1 MGSKKWILLLV
12 GVFVLSNPFNSLAE
26 IPKKNV
32 FHGLLTLKAEME
44 RDFGLERLE
53 CFPFIKN
60 IGFPQDETLLVE
72 NCLQGTETLYAVLK
86 EDKNAGLRVVGISN
100 RFLRTGGFD
109 TVLIPW
115 NASKEEVKRFLNE
128 KMSWEEQTAFL
139 NKINQVK
146 SEIQKKIKVNE
157 LYCSQKISND
167 QCLTGYQNLA
177 QVLKNMET
185 RSKVWK
191 RIVIAESFAPE
202 KEFETL
208 PLKFDADVET
218 LRDRIV
224 FKDVQKEWSERKEI
238 YEIINENFGIQ
249 LRRDL
254 QISNLICSLD
264 LTRKEC
270 LQGVTNFMKASPSL
284 NDKPWNKVTVTRY
297 NTLIQS
303 DQDAHFKFDLSSDEI
318 AQFFSRKPTY
328 AEAEENNVLSEKME
342 RRTKNN
348 FTGLR
353 AVCDLRGLS
362 SKLCVNGYENFVK
375 FMENNRGF
383 VAVKPWEALMF
394 VDGSQLWRVNFALN
408 SSSRKTYIYIDA
420 GTDAKTFEN
429 YLKRFGGKGAL
440 RHPL

>member
-1 MGSKKWILLLV
+1 MGSKKWVLFFVCFLV
-12 GVFVLSNPFNSLAE
+12 FFYPFNTIAE
-26 IPKKNV
+26 TPKRNV
-32 FHGLLTLKAEME
+32 FHGLLSIKAEME

-60 IGFPQDETLLVE
+60 IGFPEDETSLIE
-72 NCLQGTETLYAVLK
+72 NCLRGSETLHAVLK
-86 EDKNAGLRVVGISN
+86 EVKNAGLRVVGISN

-115 NASKEEVKRFLNE
+115 NASKEEVKLFFNE
-128 KMSWEEQTAFL
+128 KMSWEEQKAFL
-139 NKINQVK
+139 DKINEVK
-146 SEIQKKIKVNE
+146 SEINKKIKVNE

-167 QCLTGYQNLA
+167 QCLVGYQNLA
-177 QVLKNMET
+177 RVLKNMEAK
-185 RSKVWK
+185 SKVWK
-191 RIVIAESFAPE
+191 RIVISESFAPE

-208 PLKFDADVET
+208 PLKFDADVEA

-224 FKDVQKEWSERKEI
+224 FKDVQKEWAERKNI
-238 YEIINENFGIQ
+238 YDSIDESFGVQ
-249 LRRDL
+249 LKRGL
-254 QISNLICSLD
+254 QVGNLICSLD
-264 LTRKEC
+264 LNESEC
-270 LQGVTNFMKASPSL
+270 LKGAENLTKAAPRLSDKAWNRVTI
-284 NDKPWNKVTVTRY
+284 TRY
-297 NTLIQS
+297 NTLIRN

-318 AQFFSRKPTY
+318 VQAFLKKSTI
-328 AEAEENNVLSEKME
+328 EETEKNNVLAE
-342 RRTKNN
+342 RLEARTKNN

-353 AVCDLRGLS
+353 AVCDLRGLRS
-362 SKLCVNGYENFVK
+362 NLCVNGFDNFMD

-420 GTDAKTFEN
+420 GTDAKTFEI

>member
-1 MGSKKWILLLV
+1 MGSKKWILIFV
-12 GVFVLSNPFNSLAE
+12 GVFVFLNPFNSLAE
-26 IPKKNV
+26 TSKKNV
-32 FHGLLTLKAEME
+32 FHGLLVAKAEME
-44 RDFGLERLE
+44 RDFGLEQLE
-53 CFPFIKN
+53 CFPFIKK
-60 IGFPQDETLLVE
+60 IGFSKDETLLVG
-72 NCLQGTETLYAVLK
+72 NCLLGTETLHRALK
-86 EDKNAGLRVVGISN
+86 EVKSVGLRVVGISD

-115 NASKEEVKRFLNE
+115 NASKGDVIHFLQSG
-128 KMSWEEQTAFL
+128 MSWEEQTTFL
-139 NKINQVK
+139 NKVNQVK
-146 SEIQKKIKVNE
+146 SEIKKKIKVNE

-177 QVLKNMET
+177 QVLKNMEAK
-185 RSKVWK
+185 SKVWK
-191 RIVIAESFAPE
+191 RIVITDSFVPE

-218 LRDRIV
+218 LRDRMV
-224 FKDVQKEWSERKEI
+224 FKDVQKEWAERKGI
-238 YEIINENFGIQ
+238 YEIINENFGVQ

-264 LTRKEC
+264 LAKKEC
-270 LQGVTNFMKASPSL
+270 LQGVKNFMKAGPKL
-284 NDKPWNKVTVTRY
+284 NDKPWNKVTITRY

-328 AEAEENNVLSEKME
+328 AEAEQNNVLSEKME

-362 SKLCVNGYENFVK
+362 SRLCVNGFENFME
-375 FMENNRGF
+375 FMENNRDF
-383 VAVKPWEALMF
+383 VSVKPWETLMF

-408 SSSRKTYIYIDA
+408 SSSRKSYIYIDA
-420 GTDAKTFEN
+420 GTDAKTFAD